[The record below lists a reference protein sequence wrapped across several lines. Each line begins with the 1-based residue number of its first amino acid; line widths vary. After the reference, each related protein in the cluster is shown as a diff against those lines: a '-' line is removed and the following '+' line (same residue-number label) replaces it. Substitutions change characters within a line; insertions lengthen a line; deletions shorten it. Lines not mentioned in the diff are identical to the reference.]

1 MATMHDEQRA
11 QVNVTLKGTPEQI
24 RMAYRSIL
32 DSLDD
37 MTDIYK
43 RQGTATWACHIHYP
57 DDSWRRPPNQA
68 KRDAFLTEDLEGFLP
83 RS

>member
-1 MATMHDEQRA
+1 MHDEQRA
-11 QVNVTLKGTPEQI
+11 QVNVTLKGTPDEI
-24 RMAYRSIL
+24 RLAYRSIL

-43 RQGTATWACHIHYP
+43 RQGTATWGCHIHYP
-57 DDSWRRPPNQA
+57 DDSHRRPPNAA
-68 KRDAFLTEDLEGFLP
+68 KRTAFLMEDIDGFID

>member
-1 MATMHDEQRA
+1 MPENQRA
-11 QVNVTLKGTPEQI
+11 QVNVTLSGTPEQI

-43 RQGTATWACHIHYP
+43 GDCAAWGCHIHFP
-57 DDSWRRPPNQA
+57 DDSWKRPPNQQ
-68 KRDAFLTEDLEGFLP
+68 KRQAFLNEDIDGFLP
-83 RS
+83 RG